1 MANLSN
7 TRFPVTNPY
16 IGYTT
21 GYLLSESR
29 LEAVTEESAMLE
41 ATWDGFIKAPSSIR
55 AYPIIGEN
63 FKVELADDEIVS
75 ETGIGGRTIQLYQK
89 GGVDKFSIPN
99 VTPKMMRKLLTFDKK
114 YLYRAI
120 VTSKGYIKGIT
131 DQATKTKFLFEKVY
145 VMVSKSKDKEAESEK
160 LTITM
165 QSQEPEDT
173 LYNGMVVMPSFDIN
187 DKTGL
192 WDVVIAKTSATTT
205 KIVATVKT
213 DLENS
218 PYVGLQK
225 ADFDLKLG
233 ATPVT
238 ITIATDNGDGS
249 YDLAGT
255 FATGSYTLA
264 LKAPALLTTGHLIEG
279 INTLSITI

>member
-1 MANLSN
+1 
-7 TRFPVTNPY
+7 
-16 IGYTT
+16 
-21 GYLLSESR
+21 
-29 LEAVTEESAMLE
+29 
-41 ATWDGFIKAPSSIR
+41 
-55 AYPIIGEN
+55 
-63 FKVELADDEIVS
+63 
-75 ETGIGGRTIQLYQK
+75 
-89 GGVDKFSIPN
+89 
-99 VTPKMMRKLLTFDKK
+99 
-114 YLYRAI
+114 
-120 VTSKGYIKGIT
+120 
-131 DQATKTKFLFEKVY
+131 
-145 VMVSKSKDKEAESEK
+145 
-160 LTITM
+160 
-165 QSQEPEDT
+165 
-173 LYNGMVVMPSFDIN
+173 
-187 DKTGL
+187 
-192 WDVVIAKTSATTT
+192 
-205 KIVATVKT
+205 VATVKT